1 MGFYGNVYYQLINN
15 FYKSVANNS
24 GKNST
29 NITPNNTLGSNLT
42 VEAVGRA
49 GVLNFD
55 TGNKWINFSKDDN
68 DVLTIAHGGPD
79 SSAASTFDG
88 FIKKSGLSEA
98 EKKTATALQEG
109 EYFEAFE
116 GKYDKAG
123 HISSI
128 NKKLYRLP
136 VTNADDIK
144 ALQQALWGTGLNTV
158 TMSNFPSV
166 AETKKHLYGYVEKN
180 SLDIKNINSYL
191 GTWTGVCSNWS
202 SHKPTVTSVIGNL
215 DKLYDG
221 ESVKGYSGIKNNTTM
236 NNLIGVFGSAPK
248 LWSAFAKETTPIS
261 MVDSVLKLKADV
273 EQELA
278 IQKGQISL
286 HTADL
291 TNISQS
297 VTQIGTRPDGY
308 ETVYTELG
316 KMRAL
321 DLELDAKIAAEKARA
336 EQGEAKVLQDAKD
349 YADDI
354 KKTLLGES
362 DVLSGTYDTIKEID
376 KWIQTHDNTITIASV
391 LTRLNAEEAATAAI
405 NSKLTLGTYIPE
417 GETDAIQYEN
427 VQAYVE
433 TTKANVTNN
442 LMSFITSH
450 QTSIDTILPKITLGM
465 YTPDGQEEAIEYA
478 TVKEYVSAIYD
489 DLNQKISANS
499 NTLLKLELGTYV
511 KDGAETE
518 YATVKDYV
526 SAIYDDLNNKITLN
540 TNKLILGTYI
550 PEEGEPE
557 VEYTTVKDYVSAIY
571 DNLDEKIAANAS
583 KLTLGTYAPE
593 EGGTEVE
600 YATVQDYVNSLLLKI
615 EELESRIESLENPG
629 A

>member
-15 FYKSVANNS
+15 FYKTVANNN

-68 DVLTIAHGGPD
+68 DVLTIAHGRPD

-236 NNLIGVFGSAPK
+236 NNLIGVFGNAPK

-316 KMRAL
+316 KMRIS
-321 DLELDAKIAAEKARA
+321 DGELDAKIAAEKARA
-336 EQGEAKVLQDAKD
+336 ELGEAQVLQAAKD

-362 DVLSGTYDTIKEID
+362 ASLVDTYDTMKEID
-376 KWIQTHDNTITIASV
+376 AWIQTHDNTITIANV
-391 LTRLNAEEAATAAI
+391 LSRLTAEEEATKAI
-405 NSKLTLGTYIPE
+405 NSKLTLGTYTPE
-417 GETDAIQYEN
+417 GKTEAIQYEN
-427 VQAYVE
+427 VCAYVE
-433 TTKANVTNN
+433 MTKINIEKD
-442 LMSFITSH
+442 LMSYIT
-450 QTSIDTILPKITLGM
+450 TNKAEIDKINPKIELGT
-465 YTPDGQEEAIEYA
+465 YIPDGEEEAQEYA
-478 TVKEYVSAIYD
+478 TVKAYVSAIYD

-499 NTLLKLELGTYV
+499 NTLLKLELGTYI
-511 KDGAETE
+511 KDDTETE

-557 VEYTTVKDYVSAIY
+557 VEYATVKDYVSAIY
-571 DNLDEKIAANAS
+571 NDLDEKIAINAN
-583 KLTLGTYAPE
+583 KLTLGTHTPE
-593 EGGTEVE
+593 GEETEVE
-600 YATVQDYVNSLLLKI
+600 YATVKDYVDSLLKKI
-615 EELESRIESLENPG
+615 QELEDRITNLENPG